1 LRVNIS
7 EGVGKRMAKKYALLL
22 IPIIALLILV
32 ANFSAPSASASLSFV
47 PQGDHVVDKTR
58 NAAFTAKITFKNT
71 GDDDGTWT
79 VNVVFEGDYWS
90 WKGTPQ
96 TLTLKSGNSKT
107 LTWDGKVPN
116 NAAVDS
122 VARLVVYY
130 NDSFEPLNW
139 WIHVVSRAEV
149 AITSSTVE

>member
-1 LRVNIS
+1 
-7 EGVGKRMAKKYALLL
+7 MAKKYALLL
-22 IPIIALLILV
+22 ILIMAMLILV
-32 ANFSAPSASASLSFV
+32 ANVSTPMVSASLSIASE
-47 PQGDHVVDKTR
+47 GGGHVVDKTR
-58 NAAFTAKITFKNT
+58 GEEFTVKITFKNT

-79 VNVVFEGDYWS
+79 INVVFEGDNWS

-116 NAAVDS
+116 NAPVDS
-122 VARLVVYY
+122 MARLVVYY
-130 NDSFEPLNW
+130 DDSFKPLDW
-139 WIHVVSRAEV
+139 WIHVVSSAKL